1 MDARQNL
8 TRWQLPAREISRVSL
23 AVMKLPL
30 QRKHRTIK
38 TIKLKKKD
46 NVSHSYFKRK
56 RGTQRINSYK
66 ISKASSNCKWQ
77 NWNLPARVV
86 TRKVINM
93 QGYISTS
100 CISHCTWRLTK
111 CLDVVMFLVL
121 YLLYIVTSDFFFFG
135 LSPIL
140 YDITNRDAVVMFPVK
155 VVHWKIN
162 QLWQNEHV
170 FCESPVYIAHLNQSK
185 ETFDEYSYVLTW
197 NGKTT
202 NMVMGI

>member
-38 TIKLKKKD
+38 TIKLKKKITFLTPTL
-46 NVSHSYFKRK
+46 NGKEGHRESI
-56 RGTQRINSYK
+56 RIKYRRLH
-66 ISKASSNCKWQ
+66 NCKWQ

-135 LSPIL
+135 LSPIV

-170 FCESPVYIAHLNQSK
+170 FCESPVYIAHLNQNK
-185 ETFDEYSYVLTW
+185 ETFDEHSYVLTW